1 MKNDWMPV
9 RFARGSGWVHGLSNA
24 WRVIAVAF
32 IGSLMMIGQAA
43 LAGVV
48 NGGFES
54 APDFAG
60 WTKQSYNLQAGG
72 ITTFP
77 PTQKSDLNLSAPVLA
92 FDLSAVLRGAPESLS
107 DANTNGLLKFPR
119 WGNAVARVHNQFGA
133 APGTAQ
139 DKASSIEQTATMT
152 LADVDP
158 TDGKIHLRF
167 AAAPVL
173 RAPAHADN
181 LQPYFFIE
189 VTNVTKGTKLF
200 TTFNFSNQPGIPW
213 QSGVGDYKFTDW
225 QGFDIAPGNGFLDVG
240 DSVKMEVIV
249 AGCQP
254 SGHEGH
260 LYLDSVGAFIQG
272 LAVTTVGPTTARPGD
287 QITYTYTYTNN
298 SGVIS
303 SNTTVTAVMPKTGND
318 LDTTFVS
325 IQPNGGTCTLPT
337 VGTADAPVVCNFG
350 TLNNGASGSFTVT
363 VTIPP
368 ASSTASPTNV
378 VNNGNYKVAS
388 DGTSAFLGPL
398 FQTQVMPLASPLTDL
413 GITISDGGVSAVA
426 PGSTVTYTVVVTNN
440 GPTAVVSAPVS
451 QTLSGLSGVTW
462 ACAAGAGAACGAPVG
477 ANAIVDAPSLP
488 VGASVT
494 YTVTGTAGAAGTTT
508 ATTVSVAA
516 PGGITDSNTAN
527 NAAADTN
534 AVGTLYAVGVS
545 KSGAG
550 SGSVSS
556 VPSGLSCGAACAS
569 ASVSVA
575 NGTTTILSAVAAPG
589 SIFTGWSGAGCSG
602 TGTCTVN
609 VSGANANVIANF
621 ALTRTVTPVV
631 GANGTVTPATPT
643 TVASGSSV
651 TYTINPDP
659 TYAPLITGNCPGVL
673 SGNQYT
679 VSPVNAD
686 CTFNVAFTNATA
698 TVTSSVNGGN
708 GGISP
713 AGAQTVALGSQQTF
727 TLTPVAGYV
736 ARVATGGTACP
747 GSLVGNTFTTNAI
760 AGSCTVVASFVL
772 SAGVSSVPTLSEWG
786 LIVLSLVL
794 AALGLRRLPVGR
806 RPTH

>member
-1 MKNDWMPV
+1 MPV
-9 RFARGSGWVHGLSNA
+9 QVARGSGLLRDFSNVLRSA
-24 WRVIAVAF
+24 AVALL
-32 IGSLMMIGQAA
+32 GGVMMTQAA

-48 NGGFES
+48 NGGFEDFT
-54 APDFAG
+54 DFAG
-60 WTKQSYNLQAGG
+60 WTKQSYNLQTGG

-77 PTQKSDLNLSAPVLA
+77 PTQKSHLNLSAPVA
-92 FDLSAVLRGAPESLS
+92 TFDLSAVLRGSSESLN

-119 WGNAVARVHNQFGA
+119 WGTAVARVHNQFGTD
-133 APGTAQ
+133 PGNNQ

-158 TDGKIHLRF
+158 SDGKVHLRF

-173 RAPAHADN
+173 RAPAHANN
-181 LQPYFFIE
+181 LQPYFFIQ
-189 VTNVTKGTKLF
+189 VTNVTKGTTLF

-225 QGFDIAPGNGFLDVG
+225 QGFDVAPGNGFLDVG
-240 DSVKMEVIV
+240 DSVKIEVIV

-254 SGHEGH
+254 GGHEGH

-272 LAVTTVGPTTARPGD
+272 LAVTAVGPTTAKPGD
-287 QITYTYTYTNN
+287 QIPYTYTYTYTNN

-303 SNTTVTAVMPKTGND
+303 NNTTVTAVMPKSGND

-325 IQPNGGTCTLPT
+325 IQPNGGTCSLPT

-368 ASSTASPTNV
+368 GASTASPTNV

-388 DGTSAFLGPL
+388 DGSSAFLGPL
-398 FQTQVMPLASPLTDL
+398 VQTQVVPLASSLTDL
-413 GITISDGGVSAVA
+413 GITISDGGVSAVTA
-426 PGSTVTYTVVVTNN
+426 GSTVTYIVVVTNN
-440 GPTAVVSAPVS
+440 GPTAVVAAPVS
-451 QTLSGLSGVTW
+451 QTVSGL
-462 ACAAGAGAACGAPVG
+462 GAVAWTCVASSGAACGAASR
-477 ANAIVDAPSLP
+477 ANSIADAPSLP
-488 VGASVT
+488 VGSSVT

-508 ATTVSVAA
+508 STTVSVA
-516 PGGITDSNTAN
+516 PPSGVMDSNTAN

-534 AVGTLYAVGVS
+534 AVGTLYAVTLS

-550 SGSVSS
+550 TGTVTS
-556 VPSGLSCGAACAS
+556 VPTGLSCATACPS
-569 ASVSVA
+569 ASMGMA

-589 SIFTGWSGAGCSG
+589 SVFTGWSGAGCSG
-602 TGTCTVN
+602 TGTCTVS
-609 VSGANANVIANF
+609 VSGASANVIATF
-621 ALTRTVTPVV
+621 ALARTVTPVV
-631 GANGTVTPATPT
+631 GANGTITPGTPR
-643 TVASGSSV
+643 TVVSGSTV

-659 TYAPLITGNCPGVL
+659 TYVPLITGNCPGVL

-679 VSPVNAD
+679 ISPVNAD

-698 TVTSSVNGGN
+698 VVTSSVNGGN
-708 GGISP
+708 GGITA
-713 AGAQTVALGSQQTF
+713 AGAQTVALGSQHTF
-727 TLTPVAGYV
+727 TLTPDAGYV
-736 ARVATGGTACP
+736 ARISTSGTSCP
-747 GSLVGNTFTTNAI
+747 GTLVGNTFTTSAI
-760 AGSCTVVASFVL
+760 SGSCTVVASFE
-772 SAGVSSVPTLSEWG
+772 AASSIPTLSEWG
-786 LIVLSLVL
+786 LIVMSLAL
-794 AALGLRRLPVGR
+794 AVLGLLRLPAGR